1 MAFNVNFYTFS
12 KKERSTAQPTGSGTV
27 YSCTAN
33 EPLDLLAPVIKLN
46 IALNTSSRPTVY
58 NYAYIGHFSRYYFV
72 TGWEIRD
79 GLWWA
84 SLRVDALASWKT
96 GIGSSSLYVYRS
108 SYEFNGRIT
117 DTAYP
122 QMVTP
127 TRAVYQFPKVWT
139 VDGAN
144 YAGTASGTYTILAGI
159 INKNGTKYYAFS
171 PAQWTRFYTALFSD
185 DFYEDVLGVFGAT
198 EYPEAKVAINPLQ
211 YIASAIIVPMDLA
224 TFPDTAQDYKITY
237 HQTLL
242 RVPVANVNVPRTN
255 TGDNIACELPD
266 GNILKWTYS
275 VYVSPGIAHPQAS
288 SRGAWM
294 NYSPN
299 TELEFFWPPLGNIPI
314 DPSIVAGANSV
325 KATVTMDIRASTC
338 MLELTAEYLTY
349 SISLYRGECP
359 IGVPIQLTNV
369 LVTGTNT
376 ANQGLLGTATW
387 LQNNL
392 GTLGE
397 SLAMAGGK
405 LPIIGGIFS
414 NGIQSA
420 IHGNIPRMTSKG
432 AYGSLANMGG
442 QPNLYCTY
450 WSLADD
456 DNAGKGRPLC
466 AVRQISNIP
475 GFITAEADEL
485 SLSCTD
491 PEMTEIRAAISGG
504 FFYE

>member
-46 IALNTSSRPTVY
+46 ISLNTSSRPTVY

-108 SYEFNGRIT
+108 SHEFNGRIT

-127 TRAVYQFPKVWT
+127 TRTVYPFPKVWT
-139 VDGAN
+139 TGGAN
-144 YAGTASGTYTILAGI
+144 YAGTAAGAYCILAGI
-159 INKNGTKYYAFS
+159 ISKSGTKFYVFEPS
-171 PAQWTRFYTALFSD
+171 QWAEFYTALFSD
-185 DFYEDVLGVFGAT
+185 NFYEDVLGQYGAT

-211 YIASAIIVPMDLA
+211 YIASAIVVPLDIA
-224 TFPDTAQDYKITY
+224 TFPDTPQDYKIWY
-237 HQTLL
+237 HQTVT
-242 RVPVANVNVPRTN
+242 RIPVGNVMVPRTSGN
-255 TGDNIACELPD
+255 NIAGELVD
-266 GNILKWTYS
+266 GLVLSWSYS
-275 VYVSPGIAHPQAS
+275 VYVSPGIVHPQAS
-288 SRGAWM
+288 TRGAWL

-299 TELEFFWPPLGNIPI
+299 TEIEFFWPPLGTIPL
-314 DPSIVAGANSV
+314 DPSVIAGANSV
-325 KATVTMDIRASTC
+325 KATVTVDCRAGTC

-349 SISLYRGECP
+349 KVSLYRGECP
-359 IGVPIQLTNV
+359 LGVPIQLTNV

-397 SLAMAGGK
+397 SMAMAGSK

-432 AYGSLANMGG
+432 AYGSLSNMTG
-442 QPNLYCTY
+442 QPGLYVTF

-485 SLSCTD
+485 SLGCTD
-491 PEMTEIRAAISGG
+491 PEMSEIRAAISGG